1 MWIVRWV
8 LLVLAI
14 VAVLGFALQNQ
25 QGEVEIQF
33 LKWSTGEIP
42 LYLAL
47 FAAFAFGMVTFLLIS
62 VFSHLQVLSELGKV
76 KKQKKK
82 LDAELEE
89 VHAELAEV
97 KSRLHARPLQAS
109 TEEGA
114 GSEIS
119 TTFKERM

>member
-76 KKQKKK
+76 KKQKEKTG
-82 LDAELEE
+82 
-89 VHAELAEV
+89 
-97 KSRLHARPLQAS
+97 RG
-109 TEEGA
+109 T
-114 GSEIS
+114 
-119 TTFKERM
+119 